1 MTVQLHVAV
10 TRLHLSLVHNA
21 TYLTMEKY
29 PLLVPGSIFTELVN
43 FIFTIKGGIVEPDSL
58 QSSKQINSVLHLL
71 ADTPVNES
79 LIYN

>member
-1 MTVQLHVAV
+1 
-10 TRLHLSLVHNA
+10 
-21 TYLTMEKY
+21 MEKY
-29 PLLVPGSIFTELVN
+29 PFPGSIFTELVN
-43 FIFTIKGGIVEPDSL
+43 FIFTLKGGIVEPDSL

>member
-10 TRLHLSLVHNA
+10 TRLHLSLVYNA
-21 TYLTMEKY
+21 TYLTMEI
-29 PLLVPGSIFTELVN
+29 VPGSIFTELVN
-43 FIFTIKGGIVEPDSL
+43 FIFTLKGGIVEPDSL